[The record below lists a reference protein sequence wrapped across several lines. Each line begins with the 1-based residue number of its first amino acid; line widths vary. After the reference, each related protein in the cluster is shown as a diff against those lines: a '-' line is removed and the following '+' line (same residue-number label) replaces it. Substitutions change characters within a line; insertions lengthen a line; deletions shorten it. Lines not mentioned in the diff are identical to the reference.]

1 MRRLLW
7 TLFLLLNA
15 GALTGA
21 GPVPLRLRPP
31 TATLGIP
38 LAVTLDLPDADTDL
52 AGLPSLAPF
61 ELLTPPQK
69 EGTLLHLVLLPLRPG
84 RHAIPA
90 IPLHQGRSG
99 QVSSASR
106 TIEVAEGV
114 PADARPAPLKELP
127 STGKAPSAWL
137 VALFFV
143 PLLIPA
149 FVFRSKTARSGR
161 PRPAPALT
169 ELSGEALLA
178 ELQRQLEASG
188 RKDEERWKPWAR
200 RLERLRFAPGE
211 HPEEAIRQ
219 LLADFLKRAEE
230 AP

>member
-1 MRRLLW
+1 MRGPMW
-7 TLFLLLNA
+7 NLFLLLSA
-15 GALTGA
+15 GVLTGA
-21 GPVPLRLRPP
+21 GPGPP
-31 TATLGIP
+31 RIAPSTPTLGVPI
-38 LAVTLDLPDADTDL
+38 LLTLDLPDAETQL

-69 EGTLLHLVLLPLRPG
+69 EGTQLHLVLLPLRPG
-84 RHAIPA
+84 RHTIPA

-99 QVSSASR
+99 QISSASR
-106 TIEVAEGV
+106 TIDVAEGV

-127 STGKAPSAWL
+127 STGRVPVAWL
-137 VALFFV
+137 VALILA
-143 PLLIPA
+143 PLLFPA
-149 FVFRSKTARSGR
+149 LVLRSKARRSGR

-178 ELQRQLEASG
+178 ELQRQLEIREG
-188 RKDEERWKPWAR
+188 EDDERWKPLTR

-211 HPEEAIRQ
+211 RPEESIRE
-219 LLADFLKRAEE
+219 LLADFLKMAED